1 MTEIFVGDTRGAE
14 AYQVYNELIRIDQ
27 RMKKQPAPIIQPEV
41 NFSMLECLFVLQYLS
56 CCHKFWSMS
65 AAKCGTTTMLGFRTS
80 FLAPW
85 CHKR

>member
-41 NFSMLECLFVLQYLS
+41 NFSMLECLCVLQYLS
-56 CCHKFWSMS
+56 CLKEN
-65 AAKCGTTTMLGFRTS
+65 TMLV
-80 FLAPW
+80 A
-85 CHKR
+85 